1 MGDAE
6 GSLCLSGRQCWS
18 QNPRQ
23 NEGQGH
29 LSQQLGVLAGGPRM
43 GYSIPF
49 EEATEARCSG
59 HLLMCAW
66 SFQREKLPKAKHFIQ
81 I

>member
-1 MGDAE
+1 MPVRKAMLE
-6 GSLCLSGRQCWS
+6 PKS
-18 QNPRQ
+18 QAKR
-23 NEGQGH
+23 GAGA